1 VPKCREEKRVSHPA
15 TILVVE
21 DNPDN
26 MYVLDHL
33 LSRKGYQVR
42 QAVRGEDALALIG
55 THRPALVL
63 MDMQM
68 PGMDGY
74 AVVRQLR
81 QQPDL
86 VDLPVIA
93 VTANSMPGDREQTL
107 AAGCTDYVAKPINPR
122 ELLQLVEHYLEGAE
136 HGDDPDR

>member
-1 VPKCREEKRVSHPA
+1 VSA
-15 TILVVE
+15 QTILVVE

-33 LSRKGYQVR
+33 LTRKGYLVV
-42 QAVRGEDALALIG
+42 QAAHGEDALRQVQQQ
-55 THRPALVL
+55 RPDLVL
-63 MDMQM
+63 LDMQM

-74 AVVRQLR
+74 AVVRALR
-81 QQPDL
+81 QAPEL
-86 VDLPVIA
+86 AALPIIA

-122 ELLQLVEHYLEGAE
+122 ELVQLVEHYLKGERRGN
-136 HGDDPDR
+136 DSDR

>member
-1 VPKCREEKRVSHPA
+1 MEEH

-33 LSRKGYQVR
+33 LTRKGYAVQ
-42 QAVRGEDALALIG
+42 QATGGEEALQQI
-55 THRPALVL
+55 HVQRPALVL

-74 AVVRQLR
+74 AVVREVRKAPGLEQL
-81 QQPDL
+81 PI
-86 VDLPVIA
+86 IA
-93 VTANSMPGDREQTL
+93 VTAHNMPGDREHIL
-107 AAGCTDYVAKPINPR
+107 AAGCTDYVAKPINPGQ
-122 ELLQLVEHYLEGAE
+122 LLRLVEYYLKGEGRD
-136 HGDDPDR
+136 DDPHR

>member
-1 VPKCREEKRVSHPA
+1 MVSSQ

-33 LSRKGYQVR
+33 LTRKGYTVR
-42 QAVRGEDALALIG
+42 QATRGDEAIAQIERY
-55 THRPALVL
+55 RPALVL

-74 AVVRQLR
+74 SVVRELR
-81 QQPDL
+81 QRPDMAT
-86 VDLPVIA
+86 LPVIA
-93 VTANSMPGDREQTL
+93 VTASSMPGDREQTL
-107 AAGCTDYVAKPINPR
+107 QAGCTDYIAKPISPR
-122 ELLQLVEHYLEGAE
+122 DLLSLVEQYLEGAG
-136 HGDDPDR
+136 HGNDPDR